1 MDDRDTKG
9 DLYEYML
16 SKIEA
21 KRLYE
26 SPYLDINP
34 QGPEALFP
42 SAQVDRM
49 FQILEEFK
57 KRTAA

>member
-1 MDDRDTKG
+1 MSELTVNG
-9 DLYEYML
+9 VV
-16 SKIEA
+16 EA

-26 SPYLDINP
+26 SPYLDISP

-42 SAQVDRM
+42 SAQVDRI
-49 FQILEEFK
+49 FQISDEFK